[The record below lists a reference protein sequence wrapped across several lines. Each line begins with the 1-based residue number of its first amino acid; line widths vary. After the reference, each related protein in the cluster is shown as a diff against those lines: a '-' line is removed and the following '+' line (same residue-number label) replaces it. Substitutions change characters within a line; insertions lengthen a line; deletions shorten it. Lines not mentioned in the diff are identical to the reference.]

1 MKKLLGWPTA
11 SLILVGLAILLFA
24 APTRFEGSVLVPI
37 SPGHGLSLLDSI
49 ALVPLLT
56 GVFWLYGGLF
66 RRRNRLYESIRLSP
80 GVTILVMLLG
90 GLGLGFLLAS
100 AFSTFWWWW
109 ALGAILFGT
118 VTLTAVMT
126 AARNSEISRP

>member
-11 SLILVGLAILLFA
+11 SLILVGFAILLFA

-49 ALVPLLT
+49 ALLPLLT

-66 RRRNRLYESIRLSP
+66 QRRNRVHDHRP
-80 GVTILVMLLG
+80 
-90 GLGLGFLLAS
+90 
-100 AFSTFWWWW
+100 
-109 ALGAILFGT
+109 ALW
-118 VTLTAVMT
+118 
-126 AARNSEISRP
+126 

>member
-11 SLILVGLAILLFA
+11 ILILVGFAILIFA
-24 APTRFEGSVLVPI
+24 APIRFEGSVLVPI
-37 SPGHGLSLLDSI
+37 SPGHGLSLLDSV
-49 ALVPLLT
+49 ALIPLLT

-66 RRRNRLYESIRLSP
+66 QRRKRLYESIRLYP
-80 GVTILVMLLG
+80 GVTTLVMLFG

-118 VTLTAVMT
+118 VTLTAVIT
-126 AARNSEISRP
+126 AARNSEIIRA

>member
-11 SLILVGLAILLFA
+11 SLILVGFAILLFA
-24 APTRFEGSVLVPI
+24 APIRFEGSVLVPI

-49 ALVPLLT
+49 ALIPLLT

-66 RRRNRLYESIRLSP
+66 QRRNRLYESIRLSP
-80 GVTILVMLLG
+80 GVTTLVMLLG

>member
-11 SLILVGLAILLFA
+11 SLILVGFAILLFA

-66 RRRNRLYESIRLSP
+66 QRRSRLYESIRLSP
-80 GVTILVMLLG
+80 GVTTFVVLLG

>member
-24 APTRFEGSVLVPI
+24 APIRFEGSVLVPI

-49 ALVPLLT
+49 ALIPLLT

-66 RRRNRLYESIRLSP
+66 QRRSRLYESIRLSP
-80 GVTILVMLLG
+80 GVTAFVLLLG

-118 VTLTAVMT
+118 VTLTAVIT
-126 AARNSEISRP
+126 AARNSEIIRP